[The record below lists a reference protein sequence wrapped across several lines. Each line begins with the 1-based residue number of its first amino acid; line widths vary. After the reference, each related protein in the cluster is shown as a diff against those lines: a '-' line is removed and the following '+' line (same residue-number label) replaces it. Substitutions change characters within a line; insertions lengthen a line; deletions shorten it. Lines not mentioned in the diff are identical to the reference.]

1 MWTRTETFN
10 RLRTHEERRLELR
23 GAAGN
28 SLSFANRKT
37 RQAKIVKLIIRNKQI
52 LVFKKINEIQS
63 CLSTLN
69 TKKKRRFFPFS
80 VSGAS
85 LCDSNQK
92 QHVHTITKLDR
103 VIGLEVGG
111 IIGQHVAIVSTW
123 RGPGGSTIS
132 LFILGALYYMHTS
145 RHLFLKDLITRITM
159 THFVCFLFDHRFQWQ
174 LISFFLWLMSTCS
187 PLKTQVERRSV
198 HYFSILKKYVEMREG
213 KKTCWHRAWW
223 RTSCNMYQR
232 IINDFIPSH
241 HFSFF
246 PRKKTHEIFARSPKG
261 FCN

>member
-1 MWTRTETFN
+1 MKFKVVCQLWT
-10 RLRTHEERRLELR
+10 
-23 GAAGN
+23 
-28 SLSFANRKT
+28 
-37 RQAKIVKLIIRNKQI
+37 Q
-52 LVFKKINEIQS
+52 
-63 CLSTLN
+63 
-69 TKKKRRFFPFS
+69 KKKDVFS
-80 VSGAS
+80 HFLS
-85 LCDSNQK
+85 
-92 QHVHTITKLDR
+92 R
-103 VIGLEVGG
+103 VRHCAIAIKNNMYTRSRNWIGWLGGG

-159 THFVCFLFDHRFQWQ
+159 MHFVCFLFDHRFQWQ

-246 PRKKTHEIFARSPKG
+246 PRKKNTRNFCALAQRLLQLEATATTSARYIWLQLFLVSFTSYLFLDSQSAAYSNPTL
-261 FCN
+261 F